1 MNVLFAD
8 TYYYL
13 AIVNEADSGYRRAM
27 EFSEN
32 FHGLTTTTEWVLME
46 VADALSSQLQRPAF
60 IELLDSLVHD
70 PTVTII
76 SASHKEFEQGVDLF
90 SRRFDKSWSLTD
102 CTSFVVMKDRGIT
115 EALTADKHFAQA
127 GFTPLL
133 A

>member
-1 MNVLFAD
+1 MRVLFAD

-13 AIVNEADSGYRRAM
+13 AMVNDTDAGYRRAM
-27 EFSEN
+27 EFSET
-32 FHGLTTTTEWVLME
+32 FHGLTLTTEFVLTE

-60 IELLDSLVHD
+60 IELLDSLVND

-76 SASHKEFEQGVDLF
+76 AASHELFDQGVDLY
-90 SRRFDKSWSLTD
+90 SRRFDKNWSLTD
-102 CTSFVVMKDRGIT
+102 CTSFVVMQERGIS
-115 EALTADKHFAQA
+115 EALSADKHFAQA